1 MLEIPRGA
9 PDRRCAR
16 RGRGV
21 AEGWAR
27 GASQAT
33 CPPPGK
39 KGVEVP
45 GRVWPWMA
53 GGRVDGFFPGAP
65 ARLTAQVVC
74 GQAKSAQRSR
84 PVRHDPGCGVRR
96 GGQRRGRTLGGCTAS
111 MRAGDL
117 ALHFAWDGR
126 CTANFDGTLLT
137 LRGAERPAFSSL
149 TAWMHGAV
157 RLADGSHENEP
168 SLPGCAL
175 NGFGMGS
182 RPNAS
187 GATPASGRGIL
198 CRAALARISVS
209 SSRNRAGSSG
219 LCSLLWCSVI
229 ACNPAV
235 SGGIGLWL
243 HHSPGEA
250 VRQRQKINF

>member
-1 MLEIPRGA
+1 MGNVMDVLPLGKRGGWSWTCLALLGWWSRGRIFHGA
-9 PDRRCAR
+9 PGGLVAQGECAGTR
-16 RGRGV
+16 
-21 AEGWAR
+21 
-27 GASQAT
+27 
-33 CPPPGK
+33 P
-39 KGVEVP
+39 
-45 GRVWPWMA
+45 
-53 GGRVDGFFPGAP
+53 
-65 ARLTAQVVC
+65 
-74 GQAKSAQRSR
+74 SAQRSR

-96 GGQRRGRTLGGCTAS
+96 GGQRRGRTLGECTAS
-111 MRAGDL
+111 MQAGDL

-126 CTANFDGTLLT
+126 CTAKFDGTLLT
-137 LRGAERPAFSSL
+137 LRSAERPAFSSL

-209 SSRNRAGSSG
+209 SSGNRAGSSG
-219 LCSLLWCSVI
+219 LC
-229 ACNPAV
+229 
-235 SGGIGLWL
+235 GLF
-243 HHSPGEA
+243 
-250 VRQRQKINF
+250 VVQRDCL

>member
-1 MLEIPRGA
+1 MNVL
-9 PDRRCAR
+9 
-16 RGRGV
+16 
-21 AEGWAR
+21 
-27 GASQAT
+27 
-33 CPPPGK
+33 PPGK
-39 KGVEVP
+39 RGGWSWTCLALDGWWSR
-45 GRVWPWMA
+45 GRI
-53 GGRVDGFFPGAP
+53 FHGAP
-65 ARLTAQVVC
+65 GGLVAQGEC
-74 GQAKSAQRSR
+74 AGTRPSAQRSR

-96 GGQRRGRTLGGCTAS
+96 GGQRRGRTLGKCTAS
-111 MRAGDL
+111 MQAGDL